1 MKKRPEETNVVQ
13 NIAENTMKRPYEQ
26 RERFKENRDKDTFTH
41 NRKDAV
47 EISKAHHK
55 GMK

>member
-13 NIAENTMKRPYEQ
+13 NIAENTMERPYEQ